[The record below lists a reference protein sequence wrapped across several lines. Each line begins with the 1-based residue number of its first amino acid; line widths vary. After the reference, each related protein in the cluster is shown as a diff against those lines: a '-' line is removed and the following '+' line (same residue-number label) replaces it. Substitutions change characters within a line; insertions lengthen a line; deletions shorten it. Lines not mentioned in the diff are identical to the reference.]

1 MIKIA
6 TAECF
11 TQGKIGRELH
21 ALAQNYKGNFGLDY
35 IENSKDYGDF
45 DYNELS
51 VTCSLFIPTIE
62 AVVKILNVE
71 NPPKP
76 DKLIKGIKVYDE
88 DGDKAVSKIMAQAV
102 KDLSNCDIAIGTT
115 AGVGHGGISII
126 TDEYEITTTTNVY
139 ADLSENNSEM
149 LFNRSEDGIK
159 KALKIVLLLLNNE
172 IEKIEGLENTEIKK
186 IWECPHSLIFSFFK
200 YIQFHLK

>member
-11 TQGKIGRELH
+11 THGKIGRELH
-21 ALAQNYKGNFGLDY
+21 ALAQNYNGNFGCEY
-35 IENSKDYGDF
+35 INNPKEYGDF

-62 AVVKILNVE
+62 AVEKILNVE

-88 DGDKAVSKIMAQAV
+88 KGDKKVSRIMAQAV
-102 KDLSNCDIAIGTT
+102 KDLSNCDMAIGTT
-115 AGVGHGGISII
+115 AGVGRGGICII
-126 TDEYEITTTTNVY
+126 TDEYEILTTTDVY
-139 ADLSENNSEM
+139 ADLCENNSEN
-149 LFNRSEDGIK
+149 LFQRSEDGIRK
-159 KALKIVLLLLNNE
+159 TLEIILLLLNGE
-172 IEKIEGLENTEIKK
+172 LDKIESLENIEIKEYEK
-186 IWECPHSLIFSFFK
+186 
-200 YIQFHLK
+200 

>member
-21 ALAQNYKGNFGLDY
+21 AIAQGYEGDFGRDY
-35 IENSKDYGDF
+35 VKNLEKYGDF

-51 VTCSLFIPTIE
+51 ITCSLFIPTIE

-88 DGDKAVSKIMAQAV
+88 KGDLNVSKIMAHAV
-102 KDLSNCDIAIGTT
+102 KDLTDCNIAVGTT
-115 AGVGHGGISII
+115 AGIGRGGICII
-126 TDEYEITTTTNVY
+126 SEKYEISTTTDIY
-139 ADLSENNSEM
+139 ADLCENNSDD
-149 LFNRSEDGIK
+149 LFKRSENGIE
-159 KALKIVLLLLNNE
+159 KALEILLLLLNGRIDE
-172 IEKIEGLENTEIKK
+172 IEKLENIELNI
-186 IWECPHSLIFSFFK
+186 L
-200 YIQFHLK
+200 

>member
-11 TQGKIGRELH
+11 THGKIGRELH
-21 ALAQNYKGNFGLDY
+21 ALAQNYEGDFGRNY
-35 IENSKDYGDF
+35 IENPKDYGDF

-76 DKLIKGIKVYDE
+76 NKLIKGIKVYDE
-88 DGDKAVSKIMAQAV
+88 EGDKTVSKIMAHAV
-102 KDLSNCDIAIGTT
+102 KDMTDCDIAIGTT

-126 TDEYEITTTTNVY
+126 TDEYEIMATTDVY
-139 ADLSENNSEM
+139 ADLCENNSET
-149 LFNRSEDGIK
+149 LFKRSENGIK
-159 KALKIVLLLLNNE
+159 KALELTLLLLNN
-172 IEKIEGLENTEIKK
+172 KIDKIDCLENVELVKKEI
-186 IWECPHSLIFSFFK
+186 
-200 YIQFHLK
+200 

>member
-11 TQGKIGRELH
+11 THGKIGRELH
-21 ALAQNYKGNFGLDY
+21 ALTQGYKGNFGMEY
-35 IENSKDYGDF
+35 IKDLKDYGDF

-76 DKLIKGIKVYDE
+76 NTLIKGIKVYDE
-88 DGDKAVSKIMAQAV
+88 TGDKSVSKIMAQAV

-115 AGVGHGGISII
+115 AGIGRGGISIV
-126 TDEYEITTTTNVY
+126 TDKYEITTTTDVY
-139 ADLSENNSEM
+139 ADLCENNSEE
-149 LFNRSEDGIK
+149 LFKRSENGIIK
-159 KALKIVLLLLNNE
+159 TLDIILLLLNNE
-172 IEKIEGLENTEIKK
+172 IDKIESLENVEI
-186 IWECPHSLIFSFFK
+186 
-200 YIQFHLK
+200 LKL

>member
-11 TQGKIGRELH
+11 THGKIGRDLH
-21 ALAQNYKGNFGLDY
+21 ALAQNYDGNFGCEY
-35 IENSKDYGDF
+35 IRNLQDYGDF

-71 NPPKP
+71 NPPRP

-88 DGDKAVSKIMAQAV
+88 AGDKAVSKIMAQAV
-102 KDLSNCDIAIGTT
+102 KDLTDCDIAIGTT
-115 AGVGHGGISII
+115 AGIGHGGISII
-126 TDEYEITTTTNVY
+126 TDEYEITTTTDVY
-139 ADLSENNSEM
+139 ANLCESNDEELFQRSEN
-149 LFNRSEDGIK
+149 GIK
-159 KALKIVLLLLNNE
+159 KTLDIILLLLNNE
-172 IEKIEGLENTEIKK
+172 IDKIESLDTVEIIKK
-186 IWECPHSLIFSFFK
+186 E
-200 YIQFHLK
+200 

>member
-21 ALAQNYKGNFGLDY
+21 ALAQNYKGNFGNEY
-35 IENSKDYGDF
+35 IDDYGDF
-45 DYNELS
+45 DYDELS

-62 AVVKILNVE
+62 AVEKILNVK

-88 DGDKAVSKIMAQAV
+88 KGDIKMSKIMAQAV
-102 KDLSNCDIAIGTT
+102 KDLSDCDISIATT
-115 AGVGHGGISII
+115 AGIGRGGICII
-126 TDEYEITTTTNVY
+126 SDEYKITTTTNVY
-139 ADLSENNSEM
+139 ANLCENNSEE
-149 LFNRSEDGIK
+149 LFQRSEDGIR
-159 KALKIVLLLLNNE
+159 KALEIVLLLLNNRFDE
-172 IEKIEGLENTEIKK
+172 IESFENVEVKK
-186 IWECPHSLIFSFFK
+186 V
-200 YIQFHLK
+200 

>member
-11 TQGKIGRELH
+11 THGKIGRELH
-21 ALAQNYKGNFGLDY
+21 ALAQSYDGNFGCEY
-35 IENSKDYGDF
+35 IENPKKYGEF
-45 DYNELS
+45 DYDELS

-88 DGDKAVSKIMAQAV
+88 EGDKKVSRIMAQAV
-102 KDLSNCDIAIGTT
+102 KDLSDCDIAIGTT
-115 AGVGHGGISII
+115 AGVGHGVI
-126 TDEYEITTTTNVY
+126 
-139 ADLSENNSEM
+139 
-149 LFNRSEDGIK
+149 
-159 KALKIVLLLLNNE
+159 
-172 IEKIEGLENTEIKK
+172 
-186 IWECPHSLIFSFFK
+186 
-200 YIQFHLK
+200 

>member
-21 ALAQNYKGNFGLDY
+21 ALAQSYDGKFGCEY
-35 IENSKDYGDF
+35 INPKDYGNFDF
-45 DYNELS
+45 SDVS

-62 AVVKILNVE
+62 AVEKILNVK

-88 DGDKAVSKIMAQAV
+88 KGDKAVSKIMAQAV
-102 KDLSNCDIAIGTT
+102 KNLSDCDIAIGTT
-115 AGVGHGGISII
+115 AGVGRGGITII
-126 TDEYEITTTTNVY
+126 TEEYEITTTTDVY
-139 ADLSENNSEM
+139 ADLCQNNSEI
-149 LFNRSEDGIK
+149 LFQRSENGIK
-159 KALKIVLLLLNNE
+159 KALELTLLVLNNQ
-172 IEKIEGLENTEIKK
+172 IDKIESLENIEIKK
-186 IWECPHSLIFSFFK
+186 K
-200 YIQFHLK
+200 

>member
-21 ALAQNYKGNFGLDY
+21 ALAQSYDGNFGCEYVKTL
-35 IENSKDYGDF
+35 KDYGDF

-62 AVVKILNVE
+62 AVVKILNVK

-76 DKLIKGIKVYDE
+76 NKLIKGIKVYDE
-88 DGDKAVSKIMAQAV
+88 KGDKKVSKIMAQAV
-102 KDLSNCDIAIGTT
+102 KDLSDCDIAIGTT
-115 AGVGHGGISII
+115 AGIGHGGISIV
-126 TDEYEITTTTNVY
+126 TNDYEIMTTTDVY
-139 ADLSENNSEM
+139 ADLRENNSEE
-149 LFNRSEDGIK
+149 LFQRSENGIK
-159 KALKIVLLLLNNE
+159 KTLEIILLLLNNE
-172 IEKIEGLENTEIKK
+172 IDKIKSINNVEIIKK
-186 IWECPHSLIFSFFK
+186 
-200 YIQFHLK
+200 

>member
-21 ALAQNYKGNFGLDY
+21 AIAQGYEGDFGREYVKNL
-35 IENSKDYGDF
+35 EDYGDF
-45 DYNELS
+45 NYNELS

-62 AVVKILNVE
+62 AVIKILNVD

-88 DGDKAVSKIMAQAV
+88 KE
-102 KDLSNCDIAIGTT
+102 T
-115 AGVGHGGISII
+115 
-126 TDEYEITTTTNVY
+126 
-139 ADLSENNSEM
+139 
-149 LFNRSEDGIK
+149 
-159 KALKIVLLLLNNE
+159 LKSAKL
-172 IEKIEGLENTEIKK
+172 
-186 IWECPHSLIFSFFK
+186 WPM
-200 YIQFHLK
+200 QLKT

>member
-21 ALAQNYKGNFGLDY
+21 ALAQNYEGDFGREY
-35 IENSKDYGDF
+35 IKNPKDYGDF

-51 VTCSLFIPTIE
+51 MTCSLFIPTIE

-88 DGDKAVSKIMAQAV
+88 KGDRLASKVMARAV
-102 KDLSNCDIAIGTT
+102 KELSDCDIAVGTT
-115 AGVGHGGISII
+115 AGIGRGGITII
-126 TDEYEITTTTNVY
+126 TDEYEITTTTDVY
-139 ADLSENNSEM
+139 ADLCENDSEN
-149 LFNRSEDGIK
+149 LLKRSEDGIR
-159 KALKIVLLLLNNE
+159 KALELIMLILNDKLD
-172 IEKIEGLENTEIKK
+172 KIEDLENIEMIK
-186 IWECPHSLIFSFFK
+186 SS
-200 YIQFHLK
+200 

>member
-11 TQGKIGRELH
+11 THGKIGRELH
-21 ALAQNYKGNFGLDY
+21 AIAQSYEGNFGCDY
-35 IENSKDYGDF
+35 IKNLQDYGDF

-76 DKLIKGIKVYDE
+76 DKLIKGIKVYGE

-102 KDLSNCDIAIGTT
+102 KDLSGCDMAIGTT
-115 AGVGHGGISII
+115 AGIGRGGISII
-126 TDEYEITTTTNVY
+126 NDEYEIVTTTDIN
-139 ADLSENNSEM
+139 ADLCENNSDD
-149 LFNRSEDGIK
+149 LFKRSENGIE
-159 KALKIVLLLLNNE
+159 KALNIVLLLLNDK
-172 IEKIEGLENTEIKK
+172 IDKIESLENTKIIKK
-186 IWECPHSLIFSFFK
+186 
-200 YIQFHLK
+200 